1 MPVISVRVDRR
12 TYEALAKLAEARG
25 VSLYNFV
32 KMLLEAQVSSEVSGE
47 VSSQVSCQVSS
58 EVSYRELER
67 KLSELTSKVSYLEE
81 RIRELLTSTAGKSL
95 IGSTTELES
104 VTTSTGNVTTTSG
117 NVGQPRPDANPSGG
131 YEWCKPRSSIKNLE
145 GLVKYIERSLGLEDW
160 WEEDDKIC
168 FRTRVRPAK
177 T

>member
-12 TYEALAKLAEARG
+12 TYEALVKLAEARG
-25 VSLYNFV
+25 VSLYSFV

-47 VSSQVSCQVSS
+47 VSSQ
-58 EVSYRELER
+58 VSYRELER

-81 RIRELLTSTAGKSL
+81 RIRELLTSTTGKSL
-95 IGSTTELES
+95 TSSTTELES
-104 VTTSTGNVTTTSG
+104 VATSSGNVATTSG

-145 GLVKYIERSLGLEDW
+145 GFVKYLEKSLGLEDW

-168 FRTRVRPAK
+168 FRTRARPAK